1 MPHREF
7 EGTARK
13 GDFADSRVE
22 MDTRVGQLLDTVHAC
37 GLDEDTIFI
46 FASDNGPEY
55 RRPWRGSAGM
65 WTGTHHTAMKGAL
78 RVPLIVRWPG

>member
-55 RRPWRGSAGM
+55 RRPWRGSASRQRCRF
-65 WTGTHHTAMKGAL
+65 HVKCE
-78 RVPLIVRWPG
+78 IVNP